1 MLYASKV
8 INQKLRNDR
17 AVQELL
23 AERIRD
29 IYIKREEETQDILKN
44 IMEMWTWIPQLKV
57 VITAIGLIGDQDE
70 LLDLVLL
77 NYGEDENLKD
87 RAFYAF
93 MQNKTLNN
101 LERALKII
109 TNLENTEED
118 HILGRRFVKEFDGF
132 GYEGYNMIKKYHE
145 HPAVTRTGRKYI
157 RTLIIRIGDTDPG
170 TDSGGDGGIYRDSLA
185 KKSVSD
191 DMAFKDF
198 LEDCREH
205 RDRKAAFLCRFSRA
219 EIGQFLKEM
228 LEEPERLDSGIR
240 NDAIISLAMAGRKGY
255 HPAAAIIKDCY
266 LENEENYAPIV
277 GETILG
283 EPAAIRRLIQFFCE
297 ARDYELYG
305 LFRILSTANLRYYTD
320 SLNMIQSLIYES
332 FTEFAAQK
340 DYESLGILTGNL
352 NVLWEKRLYFLLS
365 AEMLKYIQ
373 KLLLDYAEGREE
385 GLTEEIVIA
394 MIGVIVHSWGNSVE
408 DVIFCLLHHAES
420 KKVQQM
426 SYKILQGKDVQAP
439 K

>member
-1 MLYASKV
+1 
-8 INQKLRNDR
+8 
-17 AVQELL
+17 
-23 AERIRD
+23 
-29 IYIKREEETQDILKN
+29 
-44 IMEMWTWIPQLKV
+44 
-57 VITAIGLIGDQDE
+57 
-70 LLDLVLL
+70 
-77 NYGEDENLKD
+77 
-87 RAFYAF
+87 
-93 MQNKTLNN
+93 
-101 LERALKII
+101 
-109 TNLENTEED
+109 
-118 HILGRRFVKEFDGF
+118 
-132 GYEGYNMIKKYHE
+132 
-145 HPAVTRTGRKYI
+145 
-157 RTLIIRIGDTDPG
+157 
-170 TDSGGDGGIYRDSLA
+170 
-185 KKSVSD
+185 
-191 DMAFKDF
+191 
-198 LEDCREH
+198 
-205 RDRKAAFLCRFSRA
+205 
-219 EIGQFLKEM
+219 
-228 LEEPERLDSGIR
+228 
-240 NDAIISLAMAGRKGY
+240 MAGRKGY

-352 NVLWEKRLYFLLS
+352 NVLWEKKLYFLLS

-394 MIGVIVHSWGNSVE
+394 MIGIIVHSWGNSVE